1 VAGDDKPEFEHDRS
15 QSEAAR
21 PPATASAALPKE
33 SKEMSKASQVDQD
46 LLRAIAEL
54 LNKENLAEIEIEQ
67 DDFRVRVTR
76 TFGKEYVQMAA
87 ATAGAPMP
95 AAAPVAGSPTSSS
108 SAAALAAAAPVD
120 DIASN
125 PGTLTS
131 PMVGTAYR
139 SAEPGAARFV
149 EVGTKVAEGQTM
161 LIIEAMKTMN
171 QIPAHRPGTVTR
183 ILVEDAQ
190 PVEYGEP
197 LVVIE

>member
-1 VAGDDKPEFEHDRS
+1 MTKS
-15 QSEAAR
+15 
-21 PPATASAALPKE
+21 
-33 SKEMSKASQVDQD
+33 SQVDQD
-46 LLRAIAEL
+46 LIRAIAEL

-67 DDFRVRVTR
+67 EDLRVRVTR
-76 TFGKEYVQMAA
+76 SYPNEAPTYAAPMQYMAQPM
-87 ATAGAPMP
+87 AGAPTAPAAAAGSVP
-95 AAAPVAGSPTSSS
+95 AAAPAK
-108 SAAALAAAAPVD
+108 AEDL
-120 DIASN
+120 ASN

-139 SAEPGAARFV
+139 SPEPGKPSFV
-149 EVGTKVAEGQTM
+149 EVGTKVSEGQTV

-171 QIPAHRPGTVTR
+171 QIPAHRSGTVSR